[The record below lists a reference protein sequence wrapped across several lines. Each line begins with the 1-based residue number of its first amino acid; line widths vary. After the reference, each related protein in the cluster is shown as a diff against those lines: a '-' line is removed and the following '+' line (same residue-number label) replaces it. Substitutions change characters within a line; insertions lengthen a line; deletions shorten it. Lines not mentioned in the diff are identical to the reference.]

1 MKREELLALLQEK
14 GLSDDEIKALLK
26 ETLDTLD
33 KDFYDAD
40 KKEEIEEKHEDEKE
54 DEKLREVFGI

>member
-1 MKREELLALLQEK
+1 MTREELLQLLQDK

-26 ETLDTLD
+26 ETLGTLD

-40 KKEEIEEKHEDEKE
+40 KKEEEDCDEEKKKAADLLGVE
-54 DEKLREVFGI
+54 L

>member
-1 MKREELLALLQEK
+1 MTREELLQLLQDK

-26 ETLDTLD
+26 ETLGTLD

-40 KKEEIEEKHEDEKE
+40 KKEEEDGDEEKKKAADLLGVE
-54 DEKLREVFGI
+54 L

>member
-1 MKREELLALLQEK
+1 MTREELLQFLQEDK

-40 KKEEIEEKHEDEKE
+40 KKEEEDGDEEKKKAADLLGVE
-54 DEKLREVFGI
+54 L

>member
-1 MKREELLALLQEK
+1 MTREELLQLLQDK

-40 KKEEIEEKHEDEKE
+40 KKEEEDGDEEKKKAADLLGVE
-54 DEKLREVFGI
+54 L

>member
-1 MKREELLALLQEK
+1 MTREELLQLLQEK

-33 KDFYDAD
+33 KDFFDAD
-40 KKEEIEEKHEDEKE
+40 KKEDEEKDKAAELLGVE
-54 DEKLREVFGI
+54 L

>member
-1 MKREELLALLQEK
+1 MTREELLSLLQEK
-14 GLSDDEIKALLK
+14 GLSDDEIKALLQ

-40 KKEEIEEKHEDEKE
+40 EKEKEEAS
-54 DEKLREVFGI
+54 KLLGVEF